1 MSLVTDTADKPTLYK
16 RIRADIEKRIL
27 TGEWPPGHRIPFEH
41 ELVARYGCSRMTVN
55 KALSELAQ
63 ADLIE
68 RRRRAGSFVRRP
80 QHQSAVLKIAD
91 IRAEITALGR
101 AYGYEL
107 IGRKLRAATAADRE
121 RLGVKKAGKV
131 VAIACRHSA
140 DNVPFAVEDRLIDLA
155 SVPDAAAADFSRE
168 PPGSWLLHHV
178 PWTEAEHTISAI
190 VADDRAA
197 RALAIAVGAP
207 CLVIDRY
214 TWRSARTITAVRLLY
229 PGDSHR
235 LVARFKGGRENDVGT
250 DRATLRATVHKGQQR
265 STGRQSIDRQ
275 EDDNHA

>member
-1 MSLVTDTADKPTLYK
+1 MSLTVDRDKAADKPTLHK
-16 RIRADIEKRIL
+16 RIKQDIESRIL

-41 ELVARYGCSRMTVN
+41 QLMARYGCSRMTVS

-80 QHQSAVLKIAD
+80 QHLSAVLKIAD

-107 IGRKLRAATAADRE
+107 IRCTRRAATAADRE
-121 RLGVKKAGKV
+121 RLGVRKAGKV
-131 VAIACRHSA
+131 IAIACRHSA
-140 DNVPFAVEDRLIDLA
+140 DNVPFAVEDRLIDLE
-155 SVPDAAAADFSRE
+155 SVPDAAKADFAAE
-168 PPGSWLLHHV
+168 PPGTWLLHHV

-190 VADDRAA
+190 VADDDTAA
-197 RALAIAVGAP
+197 SLDIPVGAP
-207 CLVIDRY
+207 CLVVDRH

-229 PGDSHR
+229 PGESHR
-235 LVARFKGGRENDVGT
+235 LTARFKGG
-250 DRATLRATVHKGQQR
+250 
-265 STGRQSIDRQ
+265 
-275 EDDNHA
+275 